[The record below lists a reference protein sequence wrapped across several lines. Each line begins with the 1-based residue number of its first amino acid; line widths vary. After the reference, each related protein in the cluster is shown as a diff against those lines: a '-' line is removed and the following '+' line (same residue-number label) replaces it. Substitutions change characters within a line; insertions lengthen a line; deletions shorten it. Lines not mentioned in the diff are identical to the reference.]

1 MEVPS
6 EFGGR
11 CIFPSLVCNRNIDPE
26 VEIVTLPSV
35 EGIGNVSE
43 DDRSSTSRIIEVA
56 WSIILSKYTDSQTVI
71 FGILCN
77 AGNNQSLEQWQATID
92 ERAPINSATKLQR
105 IREWL
110 PDDNS
115 YCNIFNTCVQFE
127 GKSIA
132 VAGPKIRENV
142 SSPMVSD
149 ITVLY
154 RTSVLDNHQAWNVIY
169 ALNTVLDCLIS
180 QPLRPVTN
188 SHWNSQSPSE
198 PLDCCVHTLFRFQ
211 CMMQPDAQA
220 ICAWDGVQAK
230 LMEHIAERE
239 SIVPILFEKSK
250 WAVVAMVAVLKAGAA
265 FVMLDP
271 SYPKERLQDI
281 CDDVRARAILCSP
294 GMVGKCR
301 VNRAIVINDSVLQ
314 WNKSRQS
321 PPVTSRDIAYPKG
334 VLIEHGS
341 FCTNAIAGRR
351 PHNLD
356 HRSRV
361 LQFASYAFD
370 VRGCV
375 CIPSELERVN
385 WAELTPSVAR
395 LLQPQDVPGIKTLVL
410 GGESMTAGDIALW
423 KDHCTVVSTIQPDV
437 DKPYDI
443 GRSFG
448 GTCWIVD
455 KDNHD
460 CLLPIGATGEL
471 LIGGPIVGRGYLN
484 RPNQTAA
491 TFIANPDWAFGF
503 GIRENRTFY
512 KTGDLARYLSDGS
525 IFYIGRKDS
534 QVKVNGQRIEL
545 EEIEHHARRCFEDTY
560 ITAEIAV
567 STSKRSSLVLF
578 VADRQQFSDDSTSC
592 EIFRQPTV
600 QFLERIRIAIDQLKI
615 ALPRHM
621 IPAAYIPLSFM
632 PVSKT
637 GKVARNVLKLALSS
651 VPDAQLRNYRPSSAT
666 ANGHS
671 PVTAT
676 QRTIRDL
683 FAEILDLRVEDV
695 GLDSGFF
702 ELGGD
707 SISSIALVARAREQ
721 DIGFSV
727 AHVFTFQTPSKLAAN
742 VEAILENDDDA
753 VLPFSLLG
761 QTSKAEAFRCAIDQC
776 EIGASQV
783 DDIYPCTPLQE
794 ACIVCTMNRPG
805 SFQAQFSFKV
815 SPTIDLTCLK
825 HVWHKVADSNPILR
839 TRIIQTP
846 MLRMLQVVTSNDVE
860 LPWELVEQ
868 GSEVSQPMMGLGSP
882 LVQFALS
889 LPVDDS
895 SSSMF
900 TLIMHHSVFD
910 GWSYR
915 LMLEAAEAVCK
926 GLDICRHGFAPFIKY
941 VSAIDMN
948 IAKQHWALMFQGLRP
963 VIFPQCPP
971 PGYVPRSV
979 ATADCHIKLNGWP
992 RGAYTPTMIIRLALA
1007 LLISWCTDTNDVVFG
1022 VTVTGRTAP
1031 VSGIHQSTGPTIATI
1046 PLRVTLDSR
1055 MTVVDTLII
1064 MQDHSTKMI
1073 PYEQVGLRTI
1083 RRISEDAAVACGFQT
1098 LLVIQP
1104 PSKPTSPGVF
1114 QECPENTAE
1123 QLKYNTHVLTLVC
1136 DLGDSSVVITGV
1148 ADDALLPRDEL
1159 LTLLRRFEY
1168 LLHQITN
1175 RPTAEIGSIIP
1186 VSETCCM
1193 DGLGSLIRVP
1203 SLDSRNGTSN
1213 HPHSNGKAHP
1223 VVNEVAFNHA
1233 TVSAQ
1238 RARKVS
1244 YQSKREQAKLKE
1256 IFAHVLGVEIKNL
1269 SIHDDFFA
1277 LGGDSAATMQVV
1289 MLSKQKG
1296 LPLTTLDIFD
1306 GRTVELIASRL
1317 EEQAS
1322 LIPEYRPQKAKAAR
1336 FSLLDSTP
1344 PGTRHV
1350 LTKAREALGIQ
1361 ESDIED
1367 IYPCT
1372 AVHLGLLL
1380 TQSLEPFKF
1389 RSYTIWEVTSSDI
1402 HHHSIAGHL
1411 QKAWSI
1417 LARRHPALRTVLID
1431 IPACGRVNKTHHVVL
1446 KETLSDVQVLSCA
1459 DDGVLS
1465 LLCNSSPQDQQINQ
1479 SPLQFTICKTN
1490 TGRVLCKLEGGQALV
1505 DATSV
1510 LILMRELA
1518 QVCTGQPP
1526 DARGPLYSS
1535 AVEYLQKVSVADSH
1549 RYWKGIMAEIRPC
1562 IFPQLGDEALQQKQ
1576 LHVARISLNRVMALK
1591 KFCARNK
1598 FTIGNVFEVAWGLVL
1613 KRHTNSDDV
1622 CFGTLVS
1629 GRDLPIPE
1637 IQDMVGSFFN
1647 LLCARLHF
1655 KSQSS
1660 VLDVLQ
1666 QNQRE
1671 IGNRLS
1677 HQHYP
1682 LTEAIRL
1689 SDHYGRRLFN
1699 TCVSMEQSLS
1709 SGVGGDGLR
1718 FQELSTHEPTEYDVV
1733 VTIVT
1738 EKDTVDVNM
1747 TYWSSVLTEK
1757 EATAVME
1764 MFRASVNEVLGTQGP
1779 RNHYYSTDNS
1789 LSASIKQNHT
1799 EVTATSGGYEA
1810 LKR

>member
-1 MEVPS
+1 M
-6 EFGGR
+6 
-11 CIFPSLVCNRNIDPE
+11 
-26 VEIVTLPSV
+26 
-35 EGIGNVSE
+35 
-43 DDRSSTSRIIEVA
+43 
-56 WSIILSKYTDSQTVI
+56 Q
-71 FGILCN
+71 
-77 AGNNQSLEQWQATID
+77 
-92 ERAPINSATKLQR
+92 
-105 IREWL
+105 
-110 PDDNS
+110 
-115 YCNIFNTCVQFE
+115 
-127 GKSIA
+127 
-132 VAGPKIRENV
+132 
-142 SSPMVSD
+142 
-149 ITVLY
+149 Y

-169 ALNTVLDCLIS
+169 ALGSVLNCLVS

-188 SHWNSQSPSE
+188 SHVLNDHHRNQIRKWNSQSPSE
-198 PLDCCVHTLFRFQ
+198 PLECCVHTLFRLQ

-220 ICAWDGVQAK
+220 ICAWDGSFSYHELGIYSSSVQAK
-230 LMEHIAERE
+230 LMKHIAGRG

-250 WAVVAMVAVLKAGAA
+250 WAVVAMLSVLKAGAA
-265 FVMLDP
+265 FVVLDP
-271 SYPKERLQDI
+271 SYPNERLQDI
-281 CDDVRARAILCSP
+281 CDDVEASTILCSP
-294 GMVGKCR
+294 GMTEVCR
-301 VNRAIVINDSVLQ
+301 VNRAIVIDDSVLQ
-314 WNKSRQS
+314 WEKSRQLS
-321 PPVTSRDIAYPKG
+321 PVASRDIAYVAYTSGSTGKPKG

-341 FCTNAIAGRR
+341 FCTNAIAGRK

-370 VRGCV
+370 VSVHESLTPLMLGGCV
-375 CIPSELERVN
+375 CIPSELERVNSLREAVARLQVN

-410 GGESMTAGDIALW
+410 GGESITAGDIAKW
-423 KDHCTVVSTIQPDV
+423 QDHVRLLCAYGPAECTVVSTIQPYV

-491 TFIANPDWAFGF
+491 SFIPNPDWASGF
-503 GIRENRTFY
+503 GIREDRTFY

-525 IFYIGRKDS
+525 IFYVGRKDS

-545 EEIEHHARRCFEDTY
+545 EEIEYHARRCFEDTY

-578 VADRQQFSDDSTSC
+578 VADRQQFSDDSISY
-592 EIFRQPTV
+592 ELFRQPTV
-600 QFLERIRIAIDQLKI
+600 QFLDRIRIAIDQLKN

-632 PVSKT
+632 PVSRT
-637 GKVARNVLKLALSS
+637 GKVARKVLKTALACF
-651 VPDAQLRNYRPSSAT
+651 PDAQLRKYRPSST
-666 ANGHS
+666 TENDHS
-671 PVTAT
+671 PVTST
-676 QRTIRDL
+676 QRSIRDL
-683 FAEILDLRVEDV
+683 FSEVLDLRVEDV
-695 GLDSGFF
+695 GLDSSFF

-721 DIGFSV
+721 DIGLSV

-742 VEAILENDDDA
+742 IEAIIENDDDA

-776 EIGASQV
+776 EISAGQIV
-783 DDIYPCTPLQE
+783 DIYPCTPLQE
-794 ACIVCTMNRPG
+794 ACFVCTLNRPG

-825 HVWHKVADSNPILR
+825 HVWHKVTDSNPILR

-846 MLRMLQVVTSNDVE
+846 MLQMLQVVTSNDVE
-860 LPWELVEQ
+860 LPWQLVEE
-868 GSEVSQPMMGLGSP
+868 GSEVSPPMMGLGSP

-895 SSSMF
+895 SPSTF
-900 TLIMHHSVFD
+900 TLMMHHSVFD

-915 LMLEAAEAVCK
+915 LLLEAAEAAFK
-926 GLDICRHGFAPFIKY
+926 GLNISRHNFAPFINY
-941 VSAIDMN
+941 ILTVDMN
-948 IAKQHWALMFQGLRP
+948 IAKQHWALMFQGVRP
-963 VIFPQCPP
+963 VIFPRCPP

-979 ATADCHIKLNGWP
+979 TTADCHVKLNGWP
-992 RGAYTPTMIIRLALA
+992 RGAYTPSMIIRLALA

-1022 VTVTGRTAP
+1022 VTVTGRTSP

-1046 PLRVTLDSR
+1046 PIRVTLDPG
-1055 MTVVDTLII
+1055 MTVEDTLII
-1064 MQDHSTKMI
+1064 MQGHATKMI
-1073 PYEQVGLRTI
+1073 PYEQAGLRTI
-1083 RRISEDAAVACGFQT
+1083 KRISEDAAAACGFQT

-1104 PSKPTSPGVF
+1104 PAKPKSPGIF
-1114 QECPENTAE
+1114 QERPENTSE

-1136 DLGDSSVVITGV
+1136 DLGDLSLVINGV

-1159 LTLLRRFEY
+1159 LTLLHRFEY
-1168 LLHQITN
+1168 LLHQITD
-1175 RPTAEIGSIIP
+1175 RPSAEIGSIIP
-1186 VSETCCM
+1186 VGATGCM
-1193 DGLGSLIRVP
+1193 DGLGALTRVP
-1203 SLDSRNGTSN
+1203 CGDIRNCSSD
-1213 HPHSNGKAHP
+1213 HPHNNGKAQS
-1223 VVNEVAFNHA
+1223 VANEVAFNHVPDLVIHA
-1233 TVSAQ
+1233 K
-1238 RARKVS
+1238 KVS
-1244 YQSKREQAKLKE
+1244 DQSKEEQAKLRE
-1256 IFAHVLGVEIKNL
+1256 IFAHVLGVEIKAVG
-1269 SIHDDFFA
+1269 IHDDFFA

-1289 MLSKQKG
+1289 MMSKQKG
-1296 LPLTTLDIFD
+1296 LALTTLDIFD
-1306 GRTVELIASRL
+1306 GRTVDLIASRL
-1317 EEQAS
+1317 EKQAS
-1322 LIPEYRPQKAKAAR
+1322 LIPENRPKKAKAAQ
-1336 FSLLDSTP
+1336 FSLLDLTS
-1344 PGTRHV
+1344 PGTGRI

-1361 ESDIED
+1361 ESEIED

-1380 TQSLEPFKF
+1380 TQTLDPFKF
-1389 RSYTIWEVTSSDI
+1389 RSYTIWEVTLSDV
-1402 HHHSIAGHL
+1402 HHHSTADRL
-1411 QKAWSI
+1411 QKAWIS
-1417 LARRHPALRTVLID
+1417 LARRHPVLRTVLID
-1431 IPACGRVNKTHHVVL
+1431 IPARGRVNKAHHVVL
-1446 KETLSDVQVLSCA
+1446 KEAISDVHFLSCT
-1459 DDGVLS
+1459 DDDALS
-1465 LLCNSSPQDQQINQ
+1465 LLCKSPPQDQQNYQ
-1479 SPLQFTICKTN
+1479 YPLQFTICKTN

-1518 QVCTGQPP
+1518 QVCKGQPP
-1526 DARGPLYSS
+1526 EPRGPLYSS
-1535 AVEYLQKVSVADSH
+1535 VVEYLQKVPVAHS
-1549 RYWKGIMAEIRPC
+1549 RQYWKDIMAGIRPC
-1562 IFPQLGDEALQQKQ
+1562 IFPQRDVEALQQKP
-1576 LHVARISLNRVMALK
+1576 LHVASISLTRVMTLK

-1598 FTIGNVFEVAWGLVL
+1598 LTMGNVFEVAWGLVL

-1655 KSQSS
+1655 NSQSS

-1682 LTEAIRL
+1682 LTESIRL

-1699 TCVSMEQSLS
+1699 TCISMEQGLS
-1709 SGVGGDGLR
+1709 SGVGENGLR
-1718 FQELSTHEPTEYDVV
+1718 FKELSTHEPTE
-1733 VTIVT
+1733 
-1738 EKDTVDVNM
+1738 VNSQDSVQ
-1747 TYWSSVLTEK
+1747 WHNEANLRSSMISSLP
-1757 EATAVME
+1757 
-1764 MFRASVNEVLGTQGP
+1764 SSP
-1779 RNHYYSTDNS
+1779 RRTRST
-1789 LSASIKQNHT
+1789 
-1799 EVTATSGGYEA
+1799 
-1810 LKR
+1810 